1 MWEMGAPA
9 EPAAAVMLVVLSF
22 VCFIAG
28 AVFRRWPE
36 KVGDLV
42 GQVDGSVWWM
52 TREMHLAVITTS
64 AWALTFLSVLALV
77 AAAAIL

>member
-42 GQVDGSVWWM
+42 GQVDGSVGWM